1 MLHFFKYYLYSLVS
15 GEVCGGPV
23 VERHVYLVYG
33 LGVRA
38 GEGGGGAPVEAA
50 VVGQDGEA
58 GGA

>member
-1 MLHFFKYYLYSLVS
+1 M
-15 GEVCGGPV
+15 
-23 VERHVYLVYG
+23 YG